1 MQVFQRLTAIFLMC
15 FVAAQAQGAEALDPV
30 NAHYVELLS
39 NGGPSSIRQAAQSM
53 HRSGVSDERV
63 LDVAAEVLLR
73 DYRTAASNTEID
85 ALAWVTNALSNAKT
99 DRYNAVLQE
108 VEKNA
113 GHKKLAKYAAKNFNK
128 RLPTGDAYVAG
139 SVKLEE
145 VAKATAAASPMPAA
159 APQAAGSYHPIS
171 VVKVG
176 MSRQEVMALAGPP
189 TATRH
194 YQTGKAFIPFNYRG
208 GDLMREEALYKGQG
222 RIVMSNTNRYSNDWE
237 VLEVIVDGNESGYP

>member
-1 MQVFQRLTAIFLMC
+1 MQLLQRLTAIFLLC
-15 FVAAQAQGAEALDPV
+15 FVVAQAQGAEALDPA

-73 DYRTAASNTEID
+73 DYKTATSGTEID
-85 ALAWVTNALSNAKT
+85 ALAWITNALSNAKT
-99 DRYNAVLQE
+99 DRYNAVLLE
-108 VEKNA
+108 VKENA
-113 GHKKLAKYAAKNFNK
+113 AHKKLSKYADKNFNK
-128 RLPTGDAYVAG
+128 RLPAGEAYVAG
-139 SVKLEE
+139 SVDLAK
-145 VAKATAAASPMPAA
+145 VAAATAAASPAPAVSV
-159 APQAAGSYHPIS
+159 APAGSYHPIS
-171 VVKVG
+171 VIKAG

-189 TATRH
+189 TATRN

-208 GDLMREEALYKGQG
+208 GDLVREEALYKGQG

-237 VLEVIVDGNESGYP
+237 VLEVILDTNESGYP